1 MKRLHSHTI
10 ISYRQEA
17 HSLRQTKGAITM
29 NAQETALKLYPEM
42 PIPTGLLADLLK
54 ASQTEDL
61 TSVLVAAYKLGY
73 QRSQEE

>member
-1 MKRLHSHTI
+1 
-10 ISYRQEA
+10 
-17 HSLRQTKGAITM
+17 M

-54 ASQTEDL
+54 AAQTEDL